1 MLYLFIKRWASERGK
16 EKERREKKRKEKQ
29 VTTANHMMSGG
40 SVLLLIFLGWSGCG
54 GASTAGCGAGSA
66 CDGSFQLGQELL
78 PGGECP
84 VPHTVP

>member
-54 GASTAGCGAGSA
+54 GASTAA